1 MPPYLRIAKD
11 GGIHLGVPSAE
22 MGQGIHTTLAMLLA
36 EELEVE
42 MSQIHHIE
50 TIHHPDFK
58 HPTFSEWTNSKLNV
72 QMTGG
77 SISIRAWHLPF
88 RKLGATA
95 RELLLSA
102 AARQWKVPMAE
113 CRALNGRVEHS
124 GSGRRLGYG
133 ELTDAASLQIPPKKS
148 KIETPGAVSLSGQIH
163 SPLGHPCQ
171 SQRYGGLRYGR
182 GFAGDALRHRQA
194 L

>member
-1 MPPYLRIAKD
+1 
-11 GGIHLGVPSAE
+11 

-42 MSQIHHIE
+42 ISQIRHIE

-88 RKLGATA
+88 RKLGARA
-95 RELLLSA
+95 R
-102 AARQWKVPMAE
+102 
-113 CRALNGRVEHS
+113 
-124 GSGRRLGYG
+124 
-133 ELTDAASLQIPPKKS
+133 
-148 KIETPGAVSLSGQIH
+148 
-163 SPLGHPCQ
+163 
-171 SQRYGGLRYGR
+171 
-182 GFAGDALRHRQA
+182 
-194 L
+194 